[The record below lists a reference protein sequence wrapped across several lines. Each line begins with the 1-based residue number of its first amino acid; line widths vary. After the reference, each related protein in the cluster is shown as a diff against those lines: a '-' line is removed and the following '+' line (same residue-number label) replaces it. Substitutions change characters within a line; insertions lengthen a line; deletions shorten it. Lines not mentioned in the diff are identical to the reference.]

1 MKKWCSSLEEEM
13 VISQWR
19 GLRGFDEGLSFELNV
34 DYLEVDL
41 LWENSKLNFY
51 SPKANTQ
58 STIWLNTFV
67 FIGQKALS
75 DAQIP
80 YSVVEQA
87 CVGYVY
93 GMW

>member
-1 MKKWCSSLEEEM
+1 M

-58 STIWLNTFV
+58 STI
-67 FIGQKALS
+67 
-75 DAQIP
+75 
-80 YSVVEQA
+80 
-87 CVGYVY
+87 
-93 GMW
+93 